1 MWKVLPDCFKL
12 WEFKLFY
19 QLVNTILIPIC
30 NEVGKHLFD
39 LGQLKLPRSTKAQVV
54 VVVPLI
60 QGIHLLYADPTL
72 EICENLFLCCGKI
85 PEKADRLSVGL
96 RIRPH

>member
-12 WEFKLFY
+12 REFEPFY

-30 NEVGKHLFD
+30 NKVGEHLFD

-60 QGIHLLYADPTL
+60 QGVHLLRADPTL
-72 EICENLFLCCGKI
+72 EI
-85 PEKADRLSVGL
+85 
-96 RIRPH
+96 